1 MSFGGT
7 TVHRPST
14 GDLDR
19 VRVVPD
25 GFRWSVFLLAPA
37 ALAARGLWLAMLGW
51 FALVAA
57 IVTLVSMGHLAPF
70 AALLVMLVVDI
81 ILALDVSQLER
92 RRLARRGWSTV
103 AMLGPMGFVDFDD
116 LRRADAGLTTG
127 ASVRPSTPSTDV
139 IGLFPS

>member
-1 MSFGGT
+1 MSLVGT
-7 TVHRPST
+7 TVHRPPG
-14 GDLDR
+14 GDLDQ

-51 FALVAA
+51 IVLVA
-57 IVTLVSMGHLAPF
+57 IVVALGVAGLLAPV
-70 AALLVMLVVDI
+70 AALFVVLVVDI
-81 ILALDVSQLER
+81 ILALDVSHLER

-103 AMLGPMGFVDFDD
+103 ATVGPKGYID
-116 LRRADAGLTTG
+116 LDEQRPAGAAGTTG
-127 ASVRPSTPSTDV
+127 AAARPAVPGTDV